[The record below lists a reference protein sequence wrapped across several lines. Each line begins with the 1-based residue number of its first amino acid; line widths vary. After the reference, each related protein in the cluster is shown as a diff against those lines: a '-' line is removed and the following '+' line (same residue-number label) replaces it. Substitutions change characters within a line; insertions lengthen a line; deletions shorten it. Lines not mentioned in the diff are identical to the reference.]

1 MSKKNFFY
9 KVLLIFVLLE
19 TNSFAYLDPGSS
31 SIIVQILVAILATV
45 TFYFRATLNFFKNIF
60 IKIRNLFKKKM
71 TDEFSI

>member
-9 KVLLIFVLLE
+9 KVILIFVLLE
-19 TNSFAYLDPGSS
+19 TNSFAYLDPGST

-60 IKIRNLFKKKM
+60 IKIRNLFKKKN
-71 TDEFSI
+71 D

>member
-9 KVLLIFVLLE
+9 KVILIFVLLE
-19 TNSFAYLDPGSS
+19 TNSFAYLDPGST

-60 IKIRNLFKKKM
+60 IKIRNLFKKKK
-71 TDEFSI
+71 

>member
-60 IKIRNLFKKKM
+60 IKIRNLFKKKK
-71 TDEFSI
+71 